1 MKLNRTTRNACG
13 LMGAVAILSI
23 IYYALMIPPLL
34 RRPRPE
40 VSYYGQGVATMV
52 SQCGP
57 AGCTTSTG
65 YYTSSGSDESWVM
78 PSHAGD
84 GWTYKRNGVEV
95 GRINRDGTTTGF
107 VQAQPTWFPSDMP
120 PQFQRVNQAGQIG
133 QLAPGGSPVIG
144 QLPPTGVDPAK
155 VAEDK
160 AKIPSGISINGQPAS
175 EALARERLSDSA
187 KQQGLKDYDQ
197 ALRLV
202 VVGHDKERSPFLNM
216 AKPWADASQG
226 KFILQEFEDEDWQV
240 KAHTHAAKSL
250 PEYQSGKPFAYLQK
264 GDGVVKAIMFTP
276 SEVASK
282 LKQLRP
288 EIAPDFDASKARAQ
302 ATEQTSLWQYWL
314 SGAAVALFGLVGA
327 LTAKR

>member
-1 MKLNRTTRNACG
+1 MRLNRTIRKACG
-13 LMGAVAILSI
+13 PVGVVMIL
-23 IYYALMIPPLL
+23 YYVISTIVLL
-34 RRPRPE
+34 RNNPLRQHQRE
-40 VSYYGQGVATMV
+40 YYGQGSTLIA
-52 SQCGP
+52 SQWGNRSSTVCGP
-57 AGCTTSTG
+57 EGCYSPNEG
-65 YYTSSGSDESWVM
+65 GQESWVM
-78 PSHAGD
+78 PSSPND
-84 GWTYKRNGVEV
+84 GWTYKRGGVEY
-95 GRINRDGTTTGF
+95 GRINRDGTTSGF
-107 VQAQPTWFPSDMP
+107 VNVQPTWYPSDMP
-120 PQFQRVNQAGQIG
+120 QQFQRVGQIG
-133 QLAPGGSPVIG
+133 QLAPGGSPVVG
-144 QLPPTGVDPAK
+144 QLPPTGVDRDK

-160 AKIPSGISINGQPAS
+160 ARIPSGISINGQPAS
-175 EALARERLSDSA
+175 ESLARERLSDSA

-202 VVGHDKERSPFLNM
+202 VVGHDKERSPFLSM

-288 EIAPDFDASKARAQ
+288 EIAPDFDAAKARAQ

-314 SGAAVALFGLVGA
+314 SGAAVAFFGLIGA

>member
-1 MKLNRTTRNACG
+1 MKLNRTTRKACG

-57 AGCTTSTG
+57 AGCSTSTG

-84 GWTYKRNGVEV
+84 GWTYKRNGIEV
-95 GRINRDGTTTGF
+95 GRINRDGTTSGF
-107 VQAQPTWFPSDMP
+107 VQAQPTWYPSDMP
-120 PQFQRVNQAGQIG
+120 QQFQRVNQTG

-144 QLPPTGVDPAK
+144 QLPPTGVNPDK

-160 AKIPSGISINGQPAS
+160 ARIPSGISINGQPAS
-175 EALARERLSDSA
+175 ESLARERLSDSA

-314 SGAAVALFGLVGA
+314 SGAAVAFFGLIGA

>member
-1 MKLNRTTRNACG
+1 MKLHRTTRKACG

-40 VSYYGQGVATMV
+40 PTAYYGYDAALVA

-57 AGCTTSTG
+57 AGCSTSTG
-65 YYTSSGSDESWVM
+65 YYTSLGGDESWVM

-84 GWTYKRNGVEV
+84 GWTYKRNGIEV
-95 GRINRDGTTTGF
+95 GRINRDGTTSGF
-107 VQAQPTWFPSDMP
+107 VQAQPTWYPSDMP
-120 PQFQRVNQAGQIG
+120 QQFQRVNQAGQIG

-144 QLPPTGVDPAK
+144 QLPPTGVDRDK

-175 EALARERLSDSA
+175 ESLARERLSDSA

-202 VVGHDKERSPFLNM
+202 VVGHDKERSPFLSM

-288 EIAPDFDASKARAQ
+288 EIAPDFDAAKARAVTQ
-302 ATEQTSLWQYWL
+302 VSNSWMIWA
-314 SGAAVALFGLVGA
+314 SGAIVAIFGA
-327 LTAKR
+327 LGAITSKQ